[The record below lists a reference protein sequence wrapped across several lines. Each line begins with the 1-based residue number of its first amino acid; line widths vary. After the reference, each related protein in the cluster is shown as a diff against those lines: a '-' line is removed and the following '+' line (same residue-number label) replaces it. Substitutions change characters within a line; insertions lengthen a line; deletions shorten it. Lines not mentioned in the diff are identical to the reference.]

1 MIEEVEEWKAS
12 DSSLPS
18 TTWSSE
24 RDGASEAGTCFM
36 DAFRLALYYLGQPD
50 LVTMEIW
57 DAFEATRPNVIQ
69 FGVSRGDVSDF
80 FKHLQRLSIRLNGV
94 YIVSAGQ
101 DGVGHC
107 FVVISH
113 STQER
118 PIALDG
124 YDAKRDPPMD
134 VIPLSYQ
141 QWIEHVKWISR
152 VEMQPGYVCRHS
164 KRKSKTQRKR
174 EKRLKQHLQVDL

>member
-80 FKHLQRLSIRLNGV
+80 FKHLQRLSIRLK
-94 YIVSAGQ
+94 
-101 DGVGHC
+101 
-107 FVVISH
+107 
-113 STQER
+113 
-118 PIALDG
+118 
-124 YDAKRDPPMD
+124 YD
-134 VIPLSYQ
+134 
-141 QWIEHVKWISR
+141 
-152 VEMQPGYVCRHS
+152 
-164 KRKSKTQRKR
+164 
-174 EKRLKQHLQVDL
+174 DLMRNWLPRS